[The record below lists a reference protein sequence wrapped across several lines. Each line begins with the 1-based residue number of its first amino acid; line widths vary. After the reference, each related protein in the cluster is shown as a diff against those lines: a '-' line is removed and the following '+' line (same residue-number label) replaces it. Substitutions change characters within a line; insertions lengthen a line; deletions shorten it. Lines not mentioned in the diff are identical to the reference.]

1 MNRNSKIIYV
11 GSYNSINL
19 EIIFKS
25 IHFLFKKKIKFCLVG
40 DFNKI
45 LKYQKLHK
53 LNFTL
58 IQSEEFS
65 FKKNKIC
72 IVDTK
77 NILKKFKT
85 KILNEIYFSFYLA
98 KKNDADL
105 VTMPINKYEI
115 KNKENFNG
123 ITEFLGIINKNKSFM
138 LMKGDVFSII
148 PLTTHIP
155 LKHVPKEFKS
165 NLKNLDVLFS
175 KFINSKLFFKN
186 IIFLGFN
193 PHAGENGTLGDEDI
207 LLRNIIIKL
216 KRKFPS
222 YKILGP
228 LSADS
233 AFKKIPKNSIYISAY
248 HDQALIP
255 FKLLN
260 NNQIN
265 MTLGL
270 KIKRYSP
277 AHGTAI
283 DIKNKKIADNSS
295 FIQCMLI

>member
-1 MNRNSKIIYV
+1 MTRNSKVVYV

-25 IHFLFKKKIKFCLVG
+25 LHFLFKKKIKFCLVG
-40 DFNKI
+40 DINKI

-53 LNFTL
+53 LNYE
-58 IQSEEFS
+58 IIRSEEFS
-65 FKKNKIC
+65 FQKNKLY
-72 IVDTK
+72 VFDTK

-98 KKNDADL
+98 KKNNADL

-115 KNKENFNG
+115 KNNENFNG
-123 ITEFLGIINKNKSFM
+123 ITEFLGKINKNISFM

-155 LKHVPKEFKS
+155 LRNVSKEFKF
-165 NLKNLDVLFS
+165 NLKNLDVLIKNFDN
-175 KFINSKLFFKN
+175 NSFLFKN

-207 LLRNIIIKL
+207 LLKNKIIKL

-233 AFKKIPKNSIYISAY
+233 AFKKIPKYSVYIAAY

-270 KIKRYSP
+270 KVKRYSP

-283 DIKNKKIADNSS
+283 DIINKKVSDNSS
-295 FIQCMLI
+295 FIQCMLN

>member
-25 IHFLFKKKIKFCLVG
+25 LHFLLKKKIKFCLVG
-40 DFNKI
+40 DLNKI
-45 LKYQKLHK
+45 LKYKKLHK
-53 LNFTL
+53 LNFK
-58 IQSEEFS
+58 IIKSEEFS
-65 FKKNKIC
+65 FQKDKIN
-72 IVDTK
+72 IIDTN
-77 NILKKFKT
+77 NILKKFKS

-98 KKNDADL
+98 KKNNADL

-115 KNKENFNG
+115 KNNENFNG
-123 ITEFLGIINKNKSFM
+123 ITEFLGKINKNKSFM

-155 LKHVPKEFKS
+155 LKNVPKEFKS
-165 NLKNLDVLFS
+165 NLKNLDVLVRELIS
-175 KFINSKLFFKN
+175 NKFFFKN

-207 LLRNIIIKL
+207 LLKNKVIKL

-233 AFKKIPKNSIYISAY
+233 AFKKIPKNSVYISAY

-270 KIKRYSP
+270 NVKRYSP